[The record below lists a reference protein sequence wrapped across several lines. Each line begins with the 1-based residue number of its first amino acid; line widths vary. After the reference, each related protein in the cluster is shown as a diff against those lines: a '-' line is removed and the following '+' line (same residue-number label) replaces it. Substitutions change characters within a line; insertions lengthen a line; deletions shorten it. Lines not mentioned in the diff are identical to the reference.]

1 MSDRRQLP
9 NRRECV
15 RMQFEH
21 GGFRYSATVGIRP
34 DTGEP
39 AEIFLHTAK
48 AGTAVEGMARD
59 AAVIA
64 SLALQ
69 HDCPLQ
75 TLRHALTR
83 LEADEPAGALAALLD
98 ILAKEMPLVAVPVET
113 IQETASQ

>member
-1 MSDRRQLP
+1 MSDRKSLP
-9 NRRECV
+9 NRRECL

-34 DTGEP
+34 DSGEP

-69 HDCPLQ
+69 HDCPLE

-83 LEADEPAGALAALLD
+83 LEADEPAGPLAALLD
-98 ILAKEMPLVAVPVET
+98 ILAKEMPLVAVPVEPAS
-113 IQETASQ
+113 EATAQ